1 MRLNCLRRR
10 HQDRTGATMV
20 EAAFVMP
27 VIIILT
33 FGLIEFARAFMAMQ
47 MVNAAARHGAY
58 MSILDGVTNSE
69 AETAMRDMLA
79 TANIEDNVT
88 IQILDGQPID
98 DTPTGGDLPDPDD
111 LNDLNLPDAL
121 PRQLLIVRISVPFE
135 DIAFITP
142 WWLND
147 VTIVGQ
153 MAMRH
158 E

>member
-1 MRLNCLRRR
+1 MRLRPLRRR
-10 HQDRTGATMV
+10 RDDRAGTTMV

-27 VIIILT
+27 VIVVLT

-58 MSILDGVTNSE
+58 MSILDGVSNAE
-69 AETAMRDMLA
+69 AETSMRAMLA
-79 TANIEDNVT
+79 SANIENGVT

-98 DTPTGGDLPDPDD
+98 DTPSGGDPPGADE

-121 PRQLLIVRISVPFE
+121 PRQLLIVRISVPF
-135 DIAFITP
+135 DQIAFLTP
-142 WWLND
+142 WWLGD
-147 VTIVGQ
+147 TTIVGQ